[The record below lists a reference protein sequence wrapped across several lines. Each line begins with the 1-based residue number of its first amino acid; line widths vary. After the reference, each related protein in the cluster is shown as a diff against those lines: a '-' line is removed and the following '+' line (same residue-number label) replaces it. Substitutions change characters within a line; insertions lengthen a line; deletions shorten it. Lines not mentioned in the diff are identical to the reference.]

1 MQLKQDIKGFTILE
15 LLVVVVIIA
24 VVSAVGYPNFLEWR
38 KDREIRAAA
47 EKVASMLTGIST
59 QAQRGA
65 YPFVQ
70 FEVTPSTGSVQFNS
84 KGMLQDTMNSKLNQ
98 SNTKILDCKI
108 ANSGYWDNDT
118 VDTYTKEVGVHIG
131 TSSADNGAVCFSR
144 DGSFFGEKNKLND
157 STNSNQ
163 INLNLEGRNTNN
175 YLIICPASSSGGGSM
190 SVGSG
195 SGSCGSLKPQYL
207 VEWSRFGNIKKF
219 KWSGSA
225 WTRQ

>member
-1 MQLKQDIKGFTILE
+1 MNKRNQSVLNILVFSLL
-15 LLVVVVIIA
+15 LLVFSCDLSIPKKEDIASWTTKLEVPMLEKTITFEDIIED
-24 VVSAVGYPNFLEWR
+24 SLIKPME
-38 KDREIRAAA
+38 
-47 EKVASMLTGIST
+47 
-59 QAQRGA
+59 
-65 YPFVQ
+65 
-70 FEVTPSTGSVQFNS
+70 GSS
-84 KGMLQDTMNSKLNQ
+84 LY
-98 SNTKILDCKI
+98 
-108 ANSGYWDNDT
+108 A
-118 VDTYTKEVGVHIG
+118 YTKEVGVHIG
-131 TSSADNGAVCFSR
+131 TGSADNGAVCFSR

-175 YLIICPASSSGGGSM
+175 YLIICPASSSGGSM
-190 SVGSG
+190 SVGGG

>member
-1 MQLKQDIKGFTILE
+1 VQLQQDIKGFTILE
-15 LLVVVVIIA
+15 LLVVVVIVA
-24 VVSAVGYPNFLEWR
+24 VVSAVGYPNFLEWQ
-38 KDREIRAAA
+38 KDRAIRAAA

-70 FEVTPSTGSVQFNS
+70 FEVTPSAKSVQFKS

-98 SNTKILDCKI
+98 SNTKILDCTI
-108 ANSGYWDNDT
+108 VNSGYWDNHT
-118 VDTYTKEVGVHIG
+118 VDAYTKEVGVHIG
-131 TSSADNGAVCFSR
+131 TGSADNGAVCFSR
-144 DGSFFGEKNKLND
+144 DGSFYGEKNKLNNL
-157 STNSNQ
+157 TNSNQ

-175 YLIICPASSSGGGSM
+175 YLIICPASSSGGSMLVGGGSN
-190 SVGSG
+190 
-195 SGSCGSLKPQYL
+195 SCGSSKPQYL